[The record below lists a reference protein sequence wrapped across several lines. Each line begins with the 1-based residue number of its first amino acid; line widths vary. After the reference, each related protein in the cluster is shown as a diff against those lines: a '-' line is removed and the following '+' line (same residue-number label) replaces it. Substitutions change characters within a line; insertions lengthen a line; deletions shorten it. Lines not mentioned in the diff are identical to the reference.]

1 MSVFVPIRKNDQHRD
16 GHTSVLAKSGKI
28 TCPVSITERLV
39 GLLPST
45 ADSRLCPVVRR
56 IVKIKKQERF
66 HDRLGISYS
75 TALENMRKFLSHLV
89 DKVSDFAT
97 HSIKSGGTSNFGFK
111 KADPELKDGWKN
123 PSTKQRYMKR
133 SAEELITVTKAM
145 NI

>member
-1 MSVFVPIRKNDQHRD
+1 
-16 GHTSVLAKSGKI
+16 
-28 TCPVSITERLV
+28 
-39 GLLPST
+39 
-45 ADSRLCPVVRR
+45 
-56 IVKIKKQERF
+56 
-66 HDRLGISYS
+66 
-75 TALENMRKFLSHLV
+75 MRKFLSHLV